1 MGFTSTAIQDR
12 AVFAQ
17 ATEPDFERDG
27 VLWVDTSTATREL
40 RVYSEESERWESVDP
55 DNTLDRLRMSEG
67 FAPEF
72 YG

>member
-27 VLWVDTSTATREL
+27 VLWVDTSANSREL
-40 RVYSEESERWESVDP
+40 RVYSGESETWESVVP
-55 DNTLDRLRMSEG
+55 DTTLERLRMSEG
-67 FAPEF
+67 YAPEF